1 MQMNNKKPIGGIGGG
16 IVAAAANQKL
26 KTGIGRGVG
35 IAGTSSGDLQ
45 PSAIPQMHRANT
57 HYTGAGMNII
67 Q

>member
-35 IAGTSSGDLQ
+35 IVGTSSGDLQ

-57 HYTGAGMNII
+57 H
-67 Q
+67 